1 MVNLKNF
8 TEFITENVNDPNL
21 FSVFTKKRNFTNC
34 CSVEKTTGNSTLV
47 KAINQP
53 EGEVR
58 FWISNP
64 MMSGYVETGKVLP
77 KWVKLN
83 LLSPELKPL

>member
-1 MVNLKNF
+1 MENLKYF
-8 TEFITENVNDPNL
+8 TEFINEDVNNSPL
-21 FSVFTKKRNFTNC
+21 FSVFTKKRHFTSC
-34 CSVEKTTGNSTLV
+34 CSVEKTTGNSTLI

-64 MMSGYVETGKVLP
+64 MFASHIETGKVLP
-77 KWVKLN
+77 KWVILN
-83 LLSPELKPL
+83 LLSPDLKPL